1 MKIRMLI
8 LAASIIFS
16 APLFAGGDDA
26 WKLKAYTE
34 WSAQDVDRILS
45 NSPWA
50 RSVGGA
56 SGGNTKV
63 TESTAPEVNRKGETV
78 HIIGDHKTETTTPT
92 TYYRDYAVMW
102 LSSRTIRE
110 ALARKMQLEGNVSE
124 DQARQLADHTS
135 QYYVVVVSP
144 GAYFFGD
151 KPPEEIVKEAQTAAY
166 LESKQTKMKLAA
178 NKVQFFT
185 QAPLAGSLAFYF
197 PKTDANGAPTFSPDE
212 SEIQFSCAAPK
223 EKIKAKFDLKQMVRD
238 GKPDLL

>member
-1 MKIRMLI
+1 MKIRTLM

-16 APLFAGGDDA
+16 ARLFAGSDDA

-34 WSAQDVDRILS
+34 WSAQDVARILS

-50 RSVGGA
+50 RAVGGA
-56 SGGNTKV
+56 SGGDTKV
-63 TESTAPEVNRKGETV
+63 TESNAPEVNRKGETV
-78 HIIGDHKTETTTPT
+78 HLFGDHKTETTTPT
-92 TYYRDYAVMW
+92 TYYRDFVVLW

-110 ALARKMQLEGNVSE
+110 ALARKMHLDGSINAE
-124 DQARQLADHTS
+124 QARQLAAHTS
-135 QYYVVVVSP
+135 QSYVVVVSP

-151 KPPEEIVKEAQTAAY
+151 KSPEEIVKEAQAAAY
-166 LESKQTKMKLAA
+166 LESEQTKMKIAA

-197 PKTDANGAPTFSPDE
+197 PKADANGVPTFLPGE
-212 SEIQFSCAAPK
+212 SDIQFSCTAPQK
-223 EKIKAKFDLKQMVRD
+223 KIKVKFDLKTMVRD